1 MKLLHIS
8 DLHFPTSVPILSLRR
23 KMFSGYF
30 NYKLRRQKKYPK
42 EILNALVGHIRS
54 QSYDLLVISGDLTNV
69 SHEREFQIA
78 REILDPLLDKR
89 VFIVPGNHDR
99 YIQSS
104 ITPVDLFLKYFEPFM
119 GESVSTEKYIRIKK
133 IDNIC
138 IVGLDSNYA
147 SGIGNAS
154 GRLKEDV
161 LEEMFRWL
169 DYQKISEY
177 LLVCHHPLW
186 NPEGQEESMMHR
198 MINRDDVIRK
208 LKNRPPLAYLH
219 GHKHSNFYKKP
230 NTEIPFAIINSA
242 SSTMID
248 TGRNRSGY
256 HSFDIH
262 SEKLIVKRYAYRDMT
277 FKETDTIEY

>member
-8 DLHFPTSVPILSLRR
+8 DLHFPTTVPIFSLRW

-42 EILNALVGHIRS
+42 EILNALIDHIKS
-54 QSYDLLVISGDLTNV
+54 QPYDLLLISGDLTNV
-69 SHEREFQIA
+69 SHEKEFQIA
-78 REILDPLLDKR
+78 REILNPLLDKR
-89 VFIVPGNHDR
+89 AFIVPGNHDR

-104 ITPVDLFLKYFEPFM
+104 ITPMDLFLKYFEPFM
-119 GESVSTEKYIRIKK
+119 GESVSKEKYIRIKK

-138 IVGLDSNYA
+138 IVGLDSNYV

-154 GRLKEDV
+154 GRLQDEV
-161 LEEMFRWL
+161 LEETFGWL
-169 DYQKISEY
+169 DKQKITDY

-208 LKNRPPLAYLH
+208 LKNKPPLAYFH

-230 NTEIPFAIINSA
+230 NAEIPFAILNSA
-242 SSTMID
+242 SSTMIE
-248 TGRNRSGY
+248 TERNKSGY